1 MLSSLLS
8 AAGLAALRDEVAA
21 VARRGRRRAILL
33 AAAILLWLLAFGF
46 TLASLTIWL
55 AANMGAIAAFGSL
68 AAAFAVIALVV
79 QLIAAAR
86 RKPRSPLSA
95 PTPGAAKKDA
105 QNGNP
110 LGAMA
115 IFALAGYLIG
125 RHLFRR

>member
-1 MLSSLLS
+1 MLS

-79 QLIAAAR
+79 QLIAAAAR